1 MENSPTL
8 LLSLLGGMAI
18 GAGVAWALRRR
29 MPRPLNGAL
38 GMLGYYGGSLLVGGL
53 LLSGC
58 VLLSGGGDA
67 VLAATRTPTPT
78 KPIPTNT
85 PVPARPSPTVQVRA
99 TDTETPTPT
108 PELPSSFTLLLVFG
122 ADTACG
128 GTGGFEYDYAVTLTA
143 DSITMVQVVN
153 GITSTGPY
161 DPATGAFTAEATGLP
176 GTEVFTGTVSLNGG
190 VTMEGDYTYID
201 GSSAT
206 CDAVFPFSGEYSP

>member
-1 MENSPTL
+1 MFSVENSPSL

-29 MPRPLNGAL
+29 MPLRPSGAL

-78 KPIPTNT
+78 KPVPTNT

-99 TDTETPTPT
+99 TDTETPTPE
-108 PELPSSFTLLLVFG
+108 PPSSFTLLLVFG
-122 ADTACG
+122 TDTACG
-128 GTGGFEYDYAVTLTA
+128 GNGFEYEYAVTLTA

-153 GITSTGPY
+153 GITSTGPF
-161 DPATGAFTAEATGLP
+161 DPATGVFTAEATGLP
-176 GTEVFTGTVSLNGG
+176 GTEVYTGTVSMNGS
-190 VTMEGDYTYID
+190 VTMEGTYTYID
-201 GSSAT
+201 GSSGT
-206 CDAVFPFSGEYSP
+206 CDGLWPFSGEYAP